1 MLIGVKYC
9 GGCNPIYNRGRQ
21 VKRLQEQFPEH
32 EFDFAA
38 GDMKECDIGLIV
50 CGCVRECASTD
61 GIAPKKKL
69 FLLPTERSFSEVR
82 TYLEQYREMEKAA
95 EHDDSSDGQAKE
107 NSGTDGR
114 KHIRIGDTAEFKKT
128 FFRDDVD
135 KFAAL
140 TGDYS
145 RLHTDAEF
153 AKKTPYGKPV
163 VHGVLAASLIST
175 VMGTK
180 LPGEGT
186 ILIEEQI
193 RFLRPVFYGDTVT
206 AKVTLTSCKERADGY
221 IGTFSG
227 TCENQNHETVVWAE
241 CRQMMS
247 KELFIVE
254 KEPESS
260 GGKQQS

>member
-1 MLIGVKYC
+1 MKIGVKYC
-9 GGCNPIYNRGRQ
+9 GGCNPVYNRGRQ

-32 EFDFAA
+32 EFDFGA
-38 GDMKECDIGLIV
+38 GDMKECEIGLVV
-50 CGCVRECASTD
+50 CGCVRACASVD
-61 GIAPKKKL
+61 GIEPKKRL
-69 FLLPTERSFSEVR
+69 FLLPTERSFSEVK
-82 TYLEQYREMEKAA
+82 TYLEQNREERKNA
-95 EHDDSSDGQAKE
+95 EQEE
-107 NSGTDGR
+107 NSRNSGNDEEADQR
-114 KHIRIGDTAEFKKT
+114 KHLHIGDTAEFTKT
-128 FFRDDVD
+128 FFKDDVD

-175 VMGTK
+175 VMGMK

-186 ILIEEQI
+186 VLIEEQL
-193 RFLRPVFYGDTVT
+193 RFLKPIFYGDMIIAEVT
-206 AKVTLTSCKERADGY
+206 FTACKERADGY

-241 CRQMMS
+241 CRQFMS
-247 KELFIVE
+247 KELFCV
-254 KEPESS
+254 S
-260 GGKQQS
+260 GKL